1 MLEKD
6 IEVRFSAKQLSFEYK
21 LLEYRLIVNKELYD
35 EKVIDLRTYNEM
47 ENSIMGRLRK
57 IRNEY
62 LLNEKDDRIPAIV
75 SEELWD
81 KAKALHERKK
91 YHLGTYLILKNT

>member
-6 IEVRFSAKQLSFEYK
+6 IEVRFSTKQLPFEYK

-47 ENSIMGRLRK
+47 ENSIMGRLKK

-62 LLNEKDDRIPAIV
+62 LLNEKDDLTNVDYGATMQA
-75 SEELWD
+75 S
-81 KAKALHERKK
+81 
-91 YHLGTYLILKNT
+91 

>member
-6 IEVRFSAKQLSFEYK
+6 IEVRFSTKQLPFEYK

-62 LLNEKDDRIPAIV
+62 LLNEKDDLTKSDYGATIQA
-75 SEELWD
+75 SQLS
-81 KAKALHERKK
+81 
-91 YHLGTYLILKNT
+91 